1 MKTPTASLCVVALAG
16 VVVLAFRTRERVVA
30 QPIAFDH
37 ARHKDESLACADC
50 HARAETTPY
59 ASFPAIKQCMLCH
72 KEPQGTHPDEPR
84 IREYAEKGEEIPWVQ
99 VNRLPGHVYFSHAMH
114 VKVGAMD
121 CAECH
126 GDMGSR
132 KEPVGASQI
141 EHLTMSRCM
150 QCHDERHASNDCLAC
165 HK

>member
-1 MKTPTASLCVVALAG
+1 MSARITSIAVVALAT
-16 VVVLAFRTRERVVA
+16 VVALAFRTRERVIR

-37 ARHKDESLACADC
+37 ARHKDENLNCSDC
-50 HARAETTPY
+50 HARAESTPY
-59 ASFPAIKQCMLCH
+59 ASLPGIKQCLLCH
-72 KEPQGTHPDEPR
+72 KEPQGENPEEPR
-84 IREYAEKGEEIPWVQ
+84 IREYADRGEEIPWIQ

-114 VKVGAMD
+114 VKLGGMQ
-121 CAECH
+121 CADCH
-126 GDMGSR
+126 GDMAAQ

-150 QCHDERHASNDCLAC
+150 QCHSERQASNDCLAC